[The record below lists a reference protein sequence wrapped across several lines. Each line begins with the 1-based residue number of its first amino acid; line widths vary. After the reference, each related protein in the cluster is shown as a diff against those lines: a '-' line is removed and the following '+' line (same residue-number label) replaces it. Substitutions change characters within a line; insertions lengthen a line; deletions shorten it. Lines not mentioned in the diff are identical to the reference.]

1 VLDLHRLRVLR
12 EIARTGSM
20 TAAARSL
27 AYTQPAVSHHV
38 NRLEAEVGTALVVRH
53 GRGVRLTEAGR
64 ALVAHADAI
73 LARLADAEEEV
84 AAIAGLRA
92 GRVRLAAFPT
102 AAAAFVPAALA
113 SLHARAPDVSVT
125 LVEAEP
131 PQALTALRAGEVDVA
146 VVFSHA
152 GEPPD
157 GDARLRTV
165 PLLDDPISV
174 VVPAHHP
181 VAGRPEVRLAE
192 LAGDTWVAGCERCR
206 RHLVHACGSAGFEPR
221 IAYTTDESFAV
232 QQLVAR
238 GLGVAALPG
247 LAFTLYQQPGLV
259 RLGAPELGDRRIAAV
274 LPAGPRPPAV
284 AAMLDE
290 LRAATASGATG

>member
-1 VLDLHRLRVLR
+1 V
-12 EIARTGSM
+12 RTGSPPGQ

-38 NRLEAEVGTALVVRH
+38 TRLEAEVGTALLVRH

-92 GRVRLAAFPT
+92 GRVRVAAFPT

-113 SLHARAPDVSVT
+113 SLHARAPEVEVT

-131 PQALTALRAGEVDVA
+131 PQALAARRAGEVDVG
-146 VVFSHA
+146 VVFTHA

-157 GDARLRTV
+157 GDSRLRTV
-165 PLLDDPISV
+165 PLRDDPSRWWYQ
-174 VVPAHHP
+174 HST
-181 VAGRPEVRLAE
+181 GWRRP
-192 LAGDTWVAGCERCR
+192 GNRC
-206 RHLVHACGSAGFEPR
+206 GWP
-221 IAYTTDESFAV
+221 I
-232 QQLVAR
+232 
-238 GLGVAALPG
+238 LP
-247 LAFTLYQQPGLV
+247 
-259 RLGAPELGDRRIAAV
+259 D
-274 LPAGPRPPAV
+274 GPRPPAV
-284 AAMLDE
+284 TAMLDE
-290 LRAATASGATG
+290 LRAATA